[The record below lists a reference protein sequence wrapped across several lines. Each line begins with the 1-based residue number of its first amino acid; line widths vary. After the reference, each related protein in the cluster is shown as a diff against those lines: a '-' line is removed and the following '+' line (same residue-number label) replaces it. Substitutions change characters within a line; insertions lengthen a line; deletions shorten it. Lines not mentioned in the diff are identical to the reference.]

1 MTTIIILITIIIISL
16 ITIFLLNTGVNY
28 LIKKKV
34 SIEDKNKYLSTYV
47 IKAVL
52 FLIVGILINNLY
64 DAFQKL
70 VTVLSNSLSGNEL
83 FLQAISR
90 LSIFWV
96 ITLLAIAFLGWLAFL
111 LYILVSDGENLFIEI
126 GKNNL
131 RATILFCG
139 LFLALAIGLHS
150 GLVPILEQLI
160 PYPTLPEYR

>member
-52 FLIVGILINNLY
+52 FLVAGILINNLY

>member
-52 FLIVGILINNLY
+52 FLVAGILINSLY

>member
-34 SIEDKNKYLSTYV
+34 SIEDKNKYLSTYM

-52 FLIVGILINNLY
+52 FLVAGILINSLY